1 MGIIRGVDEI
11 VAEALMVPFTV
22 IMCDEFGKRTTEVPL
37 PERDEAVEAFF
48 FDGTDEPLRMSAA
61 VRRPER

>member
-1 MGIIRGVDEI
+1 
-11 VAEALMVPFTV
+11 
-22 IMCDEFGKRTTEVPL
+22 MCDEFGKRTTEVPL